1 MGRTIKNTID
11 VLANSKPSISPRQ
24 RWARRRN
31 WEKNQMEYFHKE
43 LTFRLNGRW
52 KKTDLRS
59 QTQTDDEIKELQKVI
74 SLLHRIVKNWNRNS
88 VTRRQEMNF
97 NQYK

>member
-1 MGRTIKNTID
+1 MGRTIK
-11 VLANSKPSISPRQ
+11 SKPSISPQQ

-43 LTFRLNGRW
+43 LTFRLNVRW
-52 KKTDLRS
+52 KETDLRS

-74 SLLHRIVKNWNRNS
+74 SLLHGIVKNWNRNS
-88 VTRRQEMNF
+88 VTRRHEMNF

>member
-1 MGRTIKNTID
+1 MGQQIKGT
-11 VLANSKPSISPRQ
+11 SISPQQ

>member
-1 MGRTIKNTID
+1 MGRTIK
-11 VLANSKPSISPRQ
+11 SKPSISPRQ